1 MRGIDRISAFAPLDL
16 RPGSDD
22 LKFYNTERVRGY
34 LEQNLGCSKK
44 EVIRALELNGRTVS
58 RAIRAIRGE
67 G

>member
-16 RPGSDD
+16 RPGTDT

-34 LEQNLGCSKK
+34 LEQNLGCTNK
-44 EVIRALELNGRTVS
+44 EAARALDIDARTVS